1 MSFPVGL
8 AGRESR
14 PQGEPS
20 AGRLEGGA
28 AACFGCAEAPC
39 GRIGVV
45 SQAFRWGGRLAEHML
60 TTALFAVIIKS
71 HIIEK
76 ECIP

>member
-1 MSFPVGL
+1 MRMGWGEFARG
-8 AGRESR
+8 GR
-14 PQGEPS
+14 PQGKPPQAASARS
-20 AGRLEGGA
+20 AGFGG
-28 AACFGCAEAPC
+28 AEAPC

-45 SQAFRWGGRLAEHML
+45 SQAFRCGGRLAEHML
-60 TTALFAVIIKS
+60 TTALFAVIMKS

>member
-1 MSFPVGL
+1 MAPAGQA
-8 AGRESR
+8 AGRR
-14 PQGEPS
+14 LRRGS
-20 AGRLEGGA
+20 AGFGG
-28 AACFGCAEAPC
+28 AEAPC